1 MPRKNVT
8 DLITDR
14 EMAFA
19 RLVLG
24 GTMNDR
30 DAAQAAGLNPDS
42 AAYIKSRPRVR

>member
-8 DLITDR
+8 YLITDR
-14 EMAFA
+14 EMACA

-30 DAAQAAGLNPDS
+30 EAAQAAGLNPES
-42 AAYIKSRPRVR
+42 GWLFISTEV